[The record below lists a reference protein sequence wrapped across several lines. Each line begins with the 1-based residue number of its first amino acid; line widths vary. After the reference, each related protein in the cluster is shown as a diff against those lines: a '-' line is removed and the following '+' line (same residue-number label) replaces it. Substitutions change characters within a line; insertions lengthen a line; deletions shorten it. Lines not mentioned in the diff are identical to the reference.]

1 MHTRCVR
8 VQRQNKEALQLIN
21 TTLTRLID
29 ESKAVLDAEN
39 LTFDEETFLS
49 AADPSILHFLIA
61 AGDEISSKQLRDD
74 LMTMLIAG
82 HETTAAVLTWT
93 THLLAQHP
101 EVQAKLH
108 AEVRA
113 AMLCAIMPR
122 AMPVL
127 DSSKPASTT
136 FVIKQTFIGAPLQ

>member
-1 MHTRCVR
+1 M
-8 VQRQNKEALQLIN
+8 QRQNKEALQLIN

-61 AGDEISSKQLRDD
+61 AGDEITSKQLRDD

-93 THLLAQHP
+93 TQLLAQHP
-101 EVQAKLH
+101 DVQAKLH
-108 AEVRA
+108 AEAR
-113 AMLCAIMPR
+113 
-122 AMPVL
+122 
-127 DSSKPASTT
+127 STGYPALGINNITH
-136 FVIKQTFIGAPLQ
+136 